1 MSAEPQFTSSE
12 RVPKNRH
19 LSIVSS
25 DEEARGT
32 SSHKKPQKAALVPQ
46 AVPRSRRTLM
56 VLLFATIPLILLFVL
71 LINIFTA
78 SKQYDL
84 VDLKTQELALSQ
96 QNEALSE
103 EIAYYQAPQD
113 LAIRASQLGL
123 VATQAQATINLQ
135 TGEIS
140 GTPMVATQPD
150 EAHDTKNLID
160 PPALYDTDAYATAS
174 QRADDQRKKDEA
186 EAKAKA
192 EEKKKADE
200 KAKADAS
207 ASASA
212 SPSAANN
219 SASAEPTPSAGN

>member
-1 MSAEPQFTSSE
+1 MSAEPQFTGSE

-19 LSIVSS
+19 LSIVSND
-25 DEEARGT
+25 DETRGVT
-32 SSHKKPQKAALVPQ
+32 SHKKPQKAALVPQ

-84 VDLKTQELALSQ
+84 VDLKNQELTLSQ

-113 LAIRASQLGL
+113 LAVRASQLGL

-140 GTPMVATQPD
+140 GTPIAATQPD
-150 EAHDTKNLID
+150 EEHDTKNVID

-174 QRADDQRKKDEA
+174 QRADEQRKKDEA

-207 ASASA
+207 VSA
-212 SPSAANN
+212 SPSAAGS
-219 SASAEPTPSAGN
+219 SASAEPSASAGN